1 MTESHAGGLAGR
13 LADCAC
19 TVPVDRLPTVASV
32 AGAWLDWRQN
42 LHRRDRGMASRQ
54 RRKPEQPITV
64 GDRVRAK
71 TTNRVG
77 EVTHVEHDGICD
89 QLTVSYDE
97 RPQDEYLTTP
107 AREGAELPRELV
119 DREQ

>member
-1 MTESHAGGLAGR
+1 
-13 LADCAC
+13 
-19 TVPVDRLPTVASV
+19 
-32 AGAWLDWRQN
+32 
-42 LHRRDRGMASRQ
+42 MASRQ
-54 RRKPEQPITV
+54 RRNPDRPIAV

-77 EVTHVEHDGICD
+77 EVTHVEHDGARD

-119 DREQ
+119 DRER

>member
-1 MTESHAGGLAGR
+1 
-13 LADCAC
+13 
-19 TVPVDRLPTVASV
+19 
-32 AGAWLDWRQN
+32 
-42 LHRRDRGMASRQ
+42 MASRH
-54 RRKPEQPITV
+54 RRRPERPITV

-77 EVTHVEHDGICD
+77 EVTHVEQQNGTQD

-97 RPQDEYLTTP
+97 RPQDEFLTTP

-119 DREQ
+119 DRER